1 MLQRRTSYF
10 QPDAA
15 RPDVQIARS
24 PLAQAG
30 KLLAVYVSIA
40 ARNLNEEDRP
50 SAMSTTKPQ
59 DSSDLYRRLVESV
72 SDYAIFALDAKGYIS
87 SWNPGAQH
95 IKGYTADEIIGR
107 HFSSFYPPED
117 IAWGKPAWELEVAAR
132 EGRIEDE
139 GWRLRKDGSRFW
151 ANVVI
156 SAVRNSQGEVT
167 GFAKVTRDLTERR
180 NTEEALRRS
189 EERFRLLVQSVK
201 DYAILMLDAEGHVAS
216 WNAGAQHIKG
226 YSADEILGRSFTLF
240 YPPEAVAEG
249 FPQHE
254 LEVAAREGRFE
265 DEGWRVRKDGSRFW
279 ANVVITALRN
289 SDGRLVGF
297 AKVTRDLTTR
307 REAEAQ
313 ARRLAAEQA
322 AHAEAERRRVEL
334 AQLNQQLQEQAL
346 KLETQAEELRLIAE
360 TLHQRND
367 ELHAALADSRT
378 ARETAERAAAAT
390 IDAYREL
397 DQFAY
402 VASHDLKAP
411 LRGIANLA
419 QWIQDDTGERLGAES
434 TEHMR
439 LLQGRVH
446 RMEALIDGILA
457 YSRAG
462 RMLNSPERVD
472 TGALVR
478 EVIELLAPPAEVT
491 IEVPSQMPAVN
502 AERVPLQQVFLNL
515 IGNAVKHSR
524 IERSDVIVR
533 IDWRDLGDA
542 FEFSVS
548 DNGPG
553 IDPEYHERIWGIFQ
567 TLAPRD
573 KVEGTGIGLSVVRKI
588 VETRGGSTSV
598 ESSRKHGSTFRFIW
612 PKTVRPEALA

>member
-1 MLQRRTSYF
+1 
-10 QPDAA
+10 
-15 RPDVQIARS
+15 
-24 PLAQAG
+24 
-30 KLLAVYVSIA
+30 
-40 ARNLNEEDRP
+40 
-50 SAMSTTKPQ
+50 MSTTKPQ
-59 DSSDLYRRLVESV
+59 DSSDLYRRLIESV
-72 SDYAIFALDAKGYIS
+72 SDYAIFALDAKGYIT
-87 SWNPGAQH
+87 SWNPGAQR
-95 IKGYTADEIIGR
+95 IKGYTGDEIIGR

-117 IAWGKPAWELEVAAR
+117 IASGKPAWELEVAAR

-156 SAVRNSQGEVT
+156 SAVRNNHGEVT
-167 GFAKVTRDLTERR
+167 GFSKVTRDLSERR

-201 DYAILMLDAEGHVAS
+201 EYAILMLDPEGHVAS
-216 WNAGAQHIKG
+216 WNEGAQQIKG
-226 YSADEILGRSFTLF
+226 YTADEILGRSFTLF
-240 YPPEAVAEG
+240 YPPEAVAGG

-254 LEVAAREGRFE
+254 LEVAALEGRFE

-289 SDGRLVGF
+289 SDGQLVGY
-297 AKVTRDLTTR
+297 AKVTRDLTAR

-322 AHAEAERRRVEL
+322 AHAEAERRSAEL
-334 AQLNQQLQEQAL
+334 AELNQQLQEQAVE
-346 KLETQAEELRLIAE
+346 LETQAEELRVFAE
-360 TLHQRND
+360 TLHHKND
-367 ELHAALADSRT
+367 ELQAALADAKT
-378 ARETAERAAAAT
+378 ARETAERAATTA

-402 VASHDLKAP
+402 VASHDLKSP

-419 QWIQDDTGERLGAES
+419 QWIQDDTGEQLGAES

-446 RMEALIDGILA
+446 RMEALIDGILT

-462 RMLNSPERVD
+462 RVLNSPERVD

-478 EVIELLAPPAEVT
+478 EVIELLAPPVEVT

-515 IGNAVKHSR
+515 VGNAVKHSR
-524 IERSDVIVR
+524 VERSDVIVH
-533 IDWRDLGDA
+533 IDWRDLGEA
-542 FEFSVS
+542 FEFSVG

-553 IDPEYHERIWGIFQ
+553 IDPQYHERIWGIFQ

-598 ESSRKHGSTFRFIW
+598 ESSPNKGATFRFSW
-612 PKTVRPEALA
+612 PKTVRQESLA

>member
-1 MLQRRTSYF
+1 
-10 QPDAA
+10 
-15 RPDVQIARS
+15 
-24 PLAQAG
+24 
-30 KLLAVYVSIA
+30 
-40 ARNLNEEDRP
+40 
-50 SAMSTTKPQ
+50 MSTEPQ
-59 DSSDLYRRLVESV
+59 DSSDLYRRLIESV

-117 IAWGKPAWELEVAAR
+117 AAWGKPAWELEVAAR

-139 GWRLRKDGSRFW
+139 GWRVRKDGTRFW

-156 SAVRNSQGEVT
+156 SAVRNGQGEVT
-167 GFAKVTRDLTERR
+167 GFAKVTRDLTVRR
-180 NTEEALRRS
+180 KAEEALRHS

-201 DYAILMLDAEGHVAS
+201 DYAILMLDAEGNVAS
-216 WNAGAQHIKG
+216 WNEGAQHIKG
-226 YSADEILGRSFTLF
+226 YTADEILGRSFTLF
-240 YPPEAVAEG
+240 YPPEAVADG
-249 FPQHE
+249 FPQRE
-254 LEVAAREGRFE
+254 LEMAARDGRFE
-265 DEGWRVRKDGSRFW
+265 DEGWRLRKDGSRFW
-279 ANVVITALRN
+279 ANVVISALRN

-313 ARRLAAEQA
+313 ARRLAAEEA
-322 AHAEAERRRVEL
+322 AHAEAERRSAEL
-334 AQLNQQLQEQAL
+334 AELNQQLQEQAVE
-346 KLETQAEELRLIAE
+346 LEAQAEELRVFAE
-360 TLHQRND
+360 TLHHKND
-367 ELHAALADSRT
+367 ELQAALADAKT
-378 ARETAERAAAAT
+378 ARETAERAATAA

-419 QWIQDDTGERLGAES
+419 QWIQDDTGEQLGAES

-446 RMEALIDGILA
+446 RMEALIDGILT

-478 EVIELLAPPAEVT
+478 EVIELLAPPDEVT

-515 IGNAVKHSR
+515 VGNAVKHSR
-524 IERSDVIVR
+524 VERSDVIVR

-598 ESSRKHGSTFRFIW
+598 ESSRKHGSTFRFSW
-612 PKTVRPEALA
+612 PKTV

>member
-1 MLQRRTSYF
+1 
-10 QPDAA
+10 
-15 RPDVQIARS
+15 
-24 PLAQAG
+24 
-30 KLLAVYVSIA
+30 
-40 ARNLNEEDRP
+40 
-50 SAMSTTKPQ
+50 MSTTKPQ

-72 SDYAIFALDAKGYIS
+72 SDYAIFALDAKGYIT
-87 SWNPGAQH
+87 SWNPGAQR
-95 IKGYTADEIIGR
+95 IKGYTGDEIIGR

-117 IAWGKPAWELEVAAR
+117 IASGKPAWELEVAAR

-156 SAVRNSQGEVT
+156 SAVRNNHGEVT
-167 GFAKVTRDLTERR
+167 GFSKVTRDLSERR

-201 DYAILMLDAEGHVAS
+201 EYAILMLDPEGHVAS
-216 WNAGAQHIKG
+216 WNEGAQQIKG
-226 YSADEILGRSFTLF
+226 YTADEILGRSFTLF
-240 YPPEAVAEG
+240 YPPQAVADG
-249 FPQHE
+249 FPQRE
-254 LEVAAREGRFE
+254 LEVAALEGRFE

-289 SDGRLVGF
+289 SDGRLVGY
-297 AKVTRDLTTR
+297 AKVTRDLTAR

-322 AHAEAERRRVEL
+322 AHAEAERRSAEL
-334 AQLNQQLQEQAL
+334 AELNERLQEQAIE
-346 KLETQAEELRLIAE
+346 LETQAEELRILAE
-360 TLHQRND
+360 TLHHRNE
-367 ELHAALADSRT
+367 ELGAALADAKT
-378 ARETAERAAAAT
+378 AREAAERSAAAA

-419 QWIQDDTGERLGAES
+419 QWIQDDTGEQLGAES
-434 TEHMR
+434 AEHMR

-457 YSRAG
+457 YARAG
-462 RMLNSPERVD
+462 RMLNSPERID

-478 EVIELLAPPAEVT
+478 EVIELLAPPEEAI
-491 IEVPSQMPAVN
+491 IEVPSQMPNVT

-515 IGNAVKHSR
+515 IGNALKHTR
-524 IERSDVIVR
+524 VERSDVVVR
-533 IDWRDLGDA
+533 IGWRDLGDA

-553 IDPEYHERIWGIFQ
+553 IDPEFHERIWGIFQ

-598 ESSRKHGSTFRFIW
+598 ESSANQGATFRFVW
-612 PKTVRPEALA
+612 PKTIRQEALA

>member
-1 MLQRRTSYF
+1 
-10 QPDAA
+10 
-15 RPDVQIARS
+15 
-24 PLAQAG
+24 
-30 KLLAVYVSIA
+30 
-40 ARNLNEEDRP
+40 
-50 SAMSTTKPQ
+50 MSTEPQ
-59 DSSDLYRRLVESV
+59 DSSDLYRRLIESV

-117 IAWGKPAWELEVAAR
+117 AAWGKPAWELEVAAR
-132 EGRIEDE
+132 EGRLEDE
-139 GWRLRKDGSRFW
+139 GWRVRKDGTRFW

-156 SAVRNSQGEVT
+156 SAVRNGQGEVT
-167 GFAKVTRDLTERR
+167 GFAKVTRDLTVRR
-180 NTEEALRRS
+180 KAEEALRHS

-201 DYAILMLDAEGHVAS
+201 DYAILMLDAEGNVAS
-216 WNAGAQHIKG
+216 WNEGAQHIKG
-226 YSADEILGRSFTLF
+226 YTADEILGRSFTLF
-240 YPPEAVAEG
+240 YPPEAVADG
-249 FPQHE
+249 FPQRE
-254 LEVAAREGRFE
+254 LEMAARDGRFE
-265 DEGWRVRKDGSRFW
+265 DEGWRLRKDGSRFW
-279 ANVVITALRN
+279 ANVVISALRN

-313 ARRLAAEQA
+313 ARRLAAEEA
-322 AHAEAERRRVEL
+322 AHAEAERRSAEL
-334 AQLNQQLQEQAL
+334 AELNQQLQEQAVE
-346 KLETQAEELRLIAE
+346 LEAQAEELRVFAE
-360 TLHQRND
+360 TLHHKND
-367 ELHAALADSRT
+367 ELQAALADAKT
-378 ARETAERAAAAT
+378 ARETAERAATAA

-419 QWIQDDTGERLGAES
+419 QWIQDDTGEQLGAES

-446 RMEALIDGILA
+446 RMEALIDGILT

-478 EVIELLAPPAEVT
+478 EVIELLAPPDEVT

-515 IGNAVKHSR
+515 VGNAVKHSR
-524 IERSDVIVR
+524 VERSDVIVH

-553 IDPEYHERIWGIFQ
+553 IDPQYHERIWGIFQ

-588 VETRGGSTSV
+588 VETRGGFTSV
-598 ESSRKHGSTFRFIW
+598 ESSPNRGATFRFSW
-612 PKTVRPEALA
+612 PKTVRQESLA

>member
-1 MLQRRTSYF
+1 
-10 QPDAA
+10 
-15 RPDVQIARS
+15 
-24 PLAQAG
+24 
-30 KLLAVYVSIA
+30 
-40 ARNLNEEDRP
+40 
-50 SAMSTTKPQ
+50 MSTPVPQ
-59 DSSDLYRRLVESV
+59 DSSDLFRRLVESV
-72 SDYAIFALDAKGYIS
+72 SDYAIFALDAKGYVS
-87 SWNPGAQH
+87 SWNPGAER
-95 IKGYTADEIIGR
+95 IKGYTGDEIIGR

-117 IAWGKPAWELEVAAR
+117 IASGKPAWELEVAAR
-132 EGRIEDE
+132 EGRVEDE

-156 SAVRNSQGEVT
+156 SAVRNNQGEVT
-167 GFAKVTRDLTERR
+167 GFSKVTRDLTERR

-201 DYAILMLDAEGHVAS
+201 DYAILMLDADGHVAS
-216 WNAGAQHIKG
+216 WNEGAQQIKG

-254 LEVAAREGRFE
+254 LEVAALEGRFE

-289 SDGRLVGF
+289 RDGRLVGF
-297 AKVTRDLTTR
+297 AKVTRDLTAHR
-307 REAEAQ
+307 DSEAQ

-322 AHAEAERRRVEL
+322 AHAEAERRSAEL
-334 AQLNQQLQEQAL
+334 AELNQRLQEQAVE
-346 KLETQAEELRLIAE
+346 LETQAEELRILAE

-367 ELHAALADSRT
+367 ELRAALADART
-378 ARETAERAAAAT
+378 ARETAERSAAAV

-419 QWIQDDTGERLGAES
+419 QWIQDDTGERLGDESAE
-434 TEHMR
+434 HIR

-462 RMLNSPERVD
+462 RMLNSPEQID

-478 EVIELLAPPAEVT
+478 EVIELLAPPDEVT
-491 IEVPSQMPAVN
+491 IEVPSQMPTVI

-515 IGNAVKHSR
+515 IGNAVKHTR
-524 IERSDVIVR
+524 VERSDVIVR

-573 KVEGTGIGLSVVRKI
+573 KVEGTGIGLSVVKKI

-598 ESSRKHGSTFRFIW
+598 ESSPNQGATFRFIW
-612 PKTVRPEALA
+612 PKTVRQEALA

>member
-1 MLQRRTSYF
+1 
-10 QPDAA
+10 
-15 RPDVQIARS
+15 
-24 PLAQAG
+24 
-30 KLLAVYVSIA
+30 
-40 ARNLNEEDRP
+40 
-50 SAMSTTKPQ
+50 MSTEPQ
-59 DSSDLYRRLVESV
+59 DSSDLYRRLIESV

-117 IAWGKPAWELEVAAR
+117 AAWGKPAWELEVAAR

-139 GWRLRKDGSRFW
+139 GWRVRKDGTRFW

-156 SAVRNSQGEVT
+156 SAVRNGQGEVT
-167 GFAKVTRDLTERR
+167 GFAKVTRDLTVRR
-180 NTEEALRRS
+180 KAEEALRHS

-201 DYAILMLDAEGHVAS
+201 DYAILMLDAEGNVAS
-216 WNAGAQHIKG
+216 WNEGAQHIKG
-226 YSADEILGRSFTLF
+226 YTADEILGRSFTLF
-240 YPPEAVAEG
+240 YPPEAVADG
-249 FPQHE
+249 FPQRE
-254 LEVAAREGRFE
+254 LEMAARDGRFE
-265 DEGWRVRKDGSRFW
+265 DEGWRLRKDGSRFW
-279 ANVVITALRN
+279 ANVVISALRN

-313 ARRLAAEQA
+313 ARRLAAEEA
-322 AHAEAERRRVEL
+322 AHAEAERRSAEL
-334 AQLNQQLQEQAL
+334 AELNQQLQEQAVE
-346 KLETQAEELRLIAE
+346 LEAQAEELRVFAE
-360 TLHQRND
+360 TLHHKND
-367 ELHAALADSRT
+367 ELQAALADAKT
-378 ARETAERAAAAT
+378 ARETAERAATAA

-419 QWIQDDTGERLGAES
+419 QWIQDDTGEQLGAES

-446 RMEALIDGILA
+446 RMEALIDGILT

-478 EVIELLAPPAEVT
+478 EVIELLAPPDEVT

-515 IGNAVKHSR
+515 VGNAVKHSR
-524 IERSDVIVR
+524 VERSDVIVH

-553 IDPEYHERIWGIFQ
+553 IDPQYHERIWGIFQ

-598 ESSRKHGSTFRFIW
+598 ESSPNKGATFRFSW
-612 PKTVRPEALA
+612 PKTVRQESLA